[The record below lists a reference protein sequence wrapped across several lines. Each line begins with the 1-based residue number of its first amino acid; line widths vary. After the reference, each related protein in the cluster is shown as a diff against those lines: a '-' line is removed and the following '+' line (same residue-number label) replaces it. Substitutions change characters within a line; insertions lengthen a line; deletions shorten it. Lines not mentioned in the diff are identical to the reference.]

1 MNMAHNKRVCRLEA
15 LLSPAKQTEFSRQL
29 LKRLVSG
36 DLRVTEMRERDGLLP
51 LECRPPARQGR
62 PLTLVEILHG
72 GRTRNALAQ
81 PAEVDRH
88 A

>member
-15 LLSPAKQTEFSRQL
+15 LLRPANPTEFSRQL

-51 LECRPPARQGR
+51 VKGWACPDH
-62 PLTLVEILHG
+62 LTLVEILHG
-72 GRTRNALAQ
+72 GRTRNALPQ
-81 PAEVDRH
+81 QTEVDAH
-88 A
+88 P

>member
-1 MNMAHNKRVCRLEA
+1 MNKALNKRACRLEA
-15 LLSPAKQTEFSRQL
+15 LLKPANPTEFSRQL

-36 DLRVTEMRERDGLLP
+36 NLRVTEMRERDGLPP
-51 LECRPPARQGR
+51 LDVWAPDGQGR
-62 PLTLVEILHG
+62 QLTLVEILHG

-81 PAEVDRH
+81 QAEVDRH